1 MNTLI
6 DSILSINLLIFEIL
20 FLIIKIDQTMYKVM
34 SRLKG
39 LLSKQVKI
47 LPIFCMFTSLSLFS
61 LTVPFLAFSE
71 KLHAYP

>member
-6 DSILSINLLIFEIL
+6 DSILSIKLLTFETL

-34 SRLKG
+34 SQLKE

-47 LPIFCMFTSLSLFS
+47 FPIFCMFTSLSLFS
-61 LTVPFLAFSE
+61 LTIPFLAFSE
-71 KLHAYP
+71 KLHTYP